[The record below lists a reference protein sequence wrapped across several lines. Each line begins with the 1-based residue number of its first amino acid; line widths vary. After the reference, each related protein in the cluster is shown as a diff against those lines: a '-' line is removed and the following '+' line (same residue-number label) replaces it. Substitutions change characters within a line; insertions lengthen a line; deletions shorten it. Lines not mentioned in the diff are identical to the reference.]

1 MANLFDPAN
10 APEGEPETIVV
21 GDFIQWKRSDLVQ
34 DYPVATHSAAL
45 IARITGGGA
54 NEIQIN
60 ATESD
65 PSYYLFTATS
75 ATSSSFSPGH
85 YHWQLEITQ
94 TSSGNRIVVATGMFQ
109 ILPDLDVNNS
119 DPRSH
124 ADIMLAKIQTIL
136 EGRADSDVSS
146 YSIQGRS
153 LAKMSISDLLSWR
166 DYYRRE
172 VLKEKRDSNIRNGR
186 QTSSTVKVRFL

>member
-34 DYPVATHSAAL
+34 DYPVETHSAAYV
-45 IARITGGGA
+45 ARITAGGST
-54 NEIQIN
+54 EILLT

-65 PSYYLFTATS
+65 PSYYLFTADS
-75 ATSSSFSPGH
+75 ATSADFVPGY

-94 TSSGNRIVVATGMFQ
+94 TATGNRIVVATGAFTAVA
-109 ILPDLDVNNS
+109 DLDVNGS
-119 DPRSH
+119 DPRTH
-124 ADIMLAKIQTIL
+124 AEIMLAKIQTIL
-136 EGRADSDVSS
+136 EGRADSDVAS

-153 LAKMSISDLLSWR
+153 LAKMAISDLLEWR
-166 DYYRRE
+166 NYYRRE
-172 VLKEKRDSNIRNGR
+172 VLKEKRDSNIANGR
-186 QTSSTVKVRFL
+186 KTSSTVKVRFL